1 MALGDYFGQ
10 MNQSVLGSAPEN
22 FVGPKKKLV
31 PDGFPSMINSLKDKV
46 SANEQQDFQNKF
58 DYMKSMAG
66 GDPMQKAMDQ
76 TAQQK
81 SAQVIGY
88 DKGVDAMRDRFFAK
102 QMEQDQAKEK
112 FLQNRPNF
120 REQRKLADQ
129 PSVRRT
135 GRIGAEGK
143 LGETRSLYSPNRG
156 KRLAIRA
163 RKAGFGNA
171 AERLYYDWASGSD
184 GDAPAV
190 SNQAMRQKLF
200 ASQQEAAQ
208 MQQMNDEIMRRRMAK
223 QYNEL
228 EDVKIPKLFQQSKL
242 V

>member
-163 RKAGFGNA
+163 RK
-171 AERLYYDWASGSD
+171 
-184 GDAPAV
+184 
-190 SNQAMRQKLF
+190 KLF